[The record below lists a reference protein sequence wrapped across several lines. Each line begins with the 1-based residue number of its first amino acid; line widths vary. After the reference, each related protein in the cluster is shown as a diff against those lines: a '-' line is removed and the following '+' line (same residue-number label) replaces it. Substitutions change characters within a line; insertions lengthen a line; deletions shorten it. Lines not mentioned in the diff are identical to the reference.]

1 MKYLI
6 ILLIFFQSIHLSYSQ
21 SADVLF
27 QPTERFEDEEINI
40 LGITLNLK
48 YCRNIQQIAA
58 VGEAWSQVYW
68 GTIGAPGFVTGIVQN
83 DSIILKMCAYLIKVR
98 TLDTESAVYATAAF
112 LNELTDNKWNHH
124 IEFLDKTWNVANSVY
139 DVRGNGGF
147 RKGALT
153 NASNHRRLINYW
165 DSAAKWYQKTNGEE
179 NPQGIETT
187 AERKRQIDE
196 ISELAYEQAVLT
208 EALSCP
214 SPKIKANY
222 REAYQDKVIPLDKKR
237 QEAKRNVQYF
247 RKQMYKMGA
256 EIAGANIDM
265 EKEFLRDI
273 EGLVEGVYEYKVSDK
288 KYNIERT
295 VPTGS
300 VDETSGVAKT
310 KDETKT
316 YTYQQ
321 VRALK
326 NVRIYNNFRQKYVPL
341 WDSWVRNQKFSSGAR
356 GLLNDKQGLI
366 EKKFR
371 RISFECSENEL
382 RRRSDSELS
391 RLDFRDPTYRTVFNR
406 EHAKCIENLKYSKD
420 KIGNTKVENLMDE
433 YIVRLD
439 RELGVFKRSTAEIW
453 TFESKYLGINPI
465 IRTGT
470 DEAKQQLENRQRDPE
485 TCRPTYSAAEMM
497 SYDLKLNSVNVKIN
511 ERIMNE
517 SLKRNVLEEE
527 KAKAES
533 SDAEE
538 TSENLARRQKY
549 SEERSKT
556 NNYTTPIVRPGGTG
570 I

>member
-1 MKYLI
+1 MKF
-6 ILLIFFQSIHLSYSQ
+6 LLFLAIFFSSINNSYAQ

-48 YCRNIQQIAA
+48 YCRNVQQIAA

-68 GTIGAPGFVTGIVQN
+68 GTVGAPGFVTGIIQS

-98 TLDTESAVYATAAF
+98 TLDTESAVYATANF
-112 LNELTDNKWNHH
+112 LNELTENNWNHH

-165 DSAAKWYQKTNGEE
+165 DNAAKWYQKTNGEK
-179 NPQGIETT
+179 NPQGTEST

-196 ISELAYEQAVLT
+196 ISSLAYEQAVLT

-222 REAYQDKVIPLDKKR
+222 REAYQDKVIPLDEKR
-237 QEAKRNVQYF
+237 KEAKRNVQYF

-265 EKEFLRDI
+265 EKVFIKDI
-273 EGLVEGVYEYKVSDK
+273 EGFVEGLYEYKTSNK
-288 KYNIERT
+288 KYAIERT
-295 VPTGS
+295 VPTGKI
-300 VDETSGVAKT
+300 DKKT
-310 KDETKT
+310 GKASTKEESKT

-326 NVRIYNNFRQKYVPL
+326 NIKIYNNFRQKYVPL
-341 WDSWVRNQKFSSGAR
+341 WDSWVRNQKWSSGAR
-356 GLLNDKQGLI
+356 GLLNDKEGLI
-366 EKKFR
+366 EQKFR

-382 RRRSDSELS
+382 RNKGDSELS
-391 RLDFRDPTYRTVFNR
+391 KLDYKDPTYRTVFNR
-406 EHAKCIENLKYSKD
+406 EHEKCIENLKYSKE

-433 YIVRLD
+433 YIIRLD
-439 RELGVFKRSTAEIW
+439 RELGLFKRSTAEIW

-465 IRTGT
+465 VQTGAK
-470 DEAKQQLENRQRDPE
+470 EAKQQLENRQRDPE
-485 TCRPTYSAAEMM
+485 TCRPSYSASEMM

-511 ERIMNE
+511 EKIMNE
-517 SLKRNVLEEE
+517 SLKRNILEEE

-533 SDAEE
+533 SDIEE
-538 TSENLARRQKY
+538 ISETISKRQNY
-549 SEERSKT
+549 LEEKNKS
-556 NNYTTPIVRPGGTG
+556 NNYSAPIIRPGGTG